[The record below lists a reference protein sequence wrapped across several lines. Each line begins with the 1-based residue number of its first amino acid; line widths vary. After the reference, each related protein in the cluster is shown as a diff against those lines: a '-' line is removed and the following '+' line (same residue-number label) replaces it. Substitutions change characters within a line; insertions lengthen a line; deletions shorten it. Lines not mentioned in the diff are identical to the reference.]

1 MPNLYN
7 DRVLLQKLEQ
17 AIQDLGELE
26 GRGDPQHQK
35 LMQFLR
41 ETVEQCREY
50 GRVYDQPL
58 GQQSSRATEHHA

>member
-7 DRVLLQKLEQ
+7 DRTMLQKLEQ

-26 GRGDPQHQK
+26 GQGDPQHQK

-41 ETVEQCREY
+41 ETVEECREY
-50 GRVYDQPL
+50 GRVYGQPL
-58 GQQSSRATEHHA
+58 TQQLSGSKEQHA

>member
-26 GRGDPQHQK
+26 GQGDPQHQK

-41 ETVEQCREY
+41 ETVEECREY

-58 GQQSSRATEHHA
+58 RQQFSRSTEHHA